1 MLELRLE
8 QATLLKNVLEA
19 LSVTDLFS
27 KANFDFSGTGFE
39 LQAMDTS
46 RFALVALLLRAE
58 AFNHYRCDSDLS
70 MGLNL
75 ADMAKAFR
83 CANNDDILT
92 IKYEDNW
99 PDTVIFTFESPGKC
113 GTRTSFALAALCPDP
128 VLILGLWK

>member
-1 MLELRLE
+1 
-8 QATLLKNVLEA
+8 
-19 LSVTDLFS
+19 
-27 KANFDFSGTGFE
+27 
-39 LQAMDTS
+39 
-46 RFALVALLLRAE
+46 
-58 AFNHYRCDSDLS
+58 

-75 ADMAKAFR
+75 ADMVKAFR